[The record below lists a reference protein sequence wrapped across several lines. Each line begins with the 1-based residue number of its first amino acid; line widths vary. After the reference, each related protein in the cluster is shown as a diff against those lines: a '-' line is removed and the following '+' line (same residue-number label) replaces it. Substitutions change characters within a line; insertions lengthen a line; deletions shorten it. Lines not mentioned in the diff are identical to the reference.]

1 MADPK
6 ELLAQMGIT
15 PEDVDKHW
23 DRKNGYRAED
33 RVVCLCGHGKG
44 RHVIEPDFVT
54 CNPSKVNCS
63 CGNFVPVLK
72 VQDTRDFLSK
82 TRGHGIDHAL
92 VKGIFGALNRGE
104 YVEWIDTNY
113 VCLKCKTSGHETELT
128 ITPFEGDPE
137 TGLRPSIQLD
147 FSRWNFFLC
156 ETCKEQK

>member
-15 PEDVDKHW
+15 PEDVDRNW
-23 DRKNGYRAED
+23 DRKNGYKAEN
-33 RVVCLCGHGKG
+33 RVICSCGHGKG

-92 VKGIFGALNRGE
+92 IKGMKIAIE
-104 YVEWIDTNY
+104 KEHSVEWIDEHY
-113 VCLKCKTSGHETELT
+113 KCAKCQVQGYEAQLI
-128 ITPFEGDPE
+128 ITPFEGSLE
-137 TGLRPSIQLD
+137 TGLRKTIEVE
-147 FSRWNFFLC
+147 FARYNGFLC
-156 ETCKEQK
+156 EDCWDEL